1 MITMHEQTANAPEP
15 TVPDT
20 HVTILE
26 TALMAMV
33 STISCRDGLIST
45 NPVGF
50 DWDGHHVRLS
60 TLKSRLKYR
69 NLVADPQIT
78 FCVVDPKMPT
88 RYIEIRGHAQLTDDP
103 ERTLSRKLVGRMS
116 GKEIDLDGPDDE
128 RVIITIIPTKVST
141 PPLYGGSLDERA
153 KRSVERSATPLP
165 SA

>member
-1 MITMHEQTANAPEP
+1 MHEQTSDAPEA

-20 HVTILE
+20 HVGILE

-50 DWDGHHVRLS
+50 DWDGRHVRLS

-69 NLVADPQIT
+69 NLVANPQIT
-78 FCVVDPKMPT
+78 FCVVDPAMPT
-88 RYIEIRGHAQLTDDP
+88 RYIEMRGHALLEDDP
-103 ERTLSRKLVGRMS
+103 ERRLSRKLVGRTT

-128 RVIITIIPTKVST
+128 RVIITIVPTSVST
-141 PPLYGGSLDERA
+141 PPLYGGRLDDRA
-153 KRSVERSATPLP
+153 RRSVERSDTPLP